1 MRKILIVF
9 CLVFSATFWPLVTIA
24 QTPTIPAPSEHAS
37 DQETLLLKAKLE
49 TMEQYQDQF
58 ISMVQWSFG
67 AVFAMALG
75 LAAFNWYSSKVSYDR
90 DIQSLHLENKTL
102 RAELL
107 ALLKKENDVAS
118 KRLANELS
126 DCQSNIQA
134 AVTKDIKQQLADHKN
149 KLLELDFTNT
159 QREAKDAVNEKRYTW
174 GIYKYCQLLRIS
186 VRQGSDRYEVSEIL
200 DTIGELISKPNTS
213 LDAENVTNAVETL
226 KNLPERYQAAAE
238 NLISKITAAHK

>member
-1 MRKILIVF
+1 
-9 CLVFSATFWPLVTIA
+9 
-24 QTPTIPAPSEHAS
+24 
-37 DQETLLLKAKLE
+37 
-49 TMEQYQDQF
+49 
-58 ISMVQWSFG
+58 MVIWSCVRNG
-67 AVFAMALG
+67 ARAG
-75 LAAFNWYSSKVSYDR
+75 GINWYSSKVSYDR

-134 AVTKDIKQQLADHKN
+134 AVTKDIKQQLADYKN